1 MKIDELVA
9 KLVEHEKK
17 NFCTLAPPN
26 IYTLNLK
33 TLAQVSKG
41 SWSSQLS
48 YDILWS
54 SCER

>member
-41 SWSSQLS
+41 S
-48 YDILWS
+48 
-54 SCER
+54 